1 MVWMRDEFDRFGI
14 RRQGN
19 GCNRRSK
26 SLFSFPRHPVE
37 VDLSIPSCCSDPG
50 STAISPDITFDYIF
64 LVVSSFIEDY
74 VFVVVIENDLAGHS
88 RRNRSKI
95 FTANRNT

>member
-1 MVWMRDEFDRFGI
+1 MLDEFDRFGI

-26 SLFSFPRHPVE
+26 SLVFFPRHPIE

-50 STAISPDITFDYIF
+50 YTAISPDINFDHIF
-64 LVVSSFIEDY
+64 LVVSSFIENF
-74 VFVVVIENDLAGHS
+74 VFVVVIENDLTGHS

-95 FTANRNT
+95 FTANGNT

>member
-1 MVWMRDEFDRFGI
+1 MVWMLDKFDRFGI

-26 SLFSFPRHPVE
+26 SPFSFLRHPVE
-37 VDLSIPSCCSDPG
+37 VNLSIPSCCSDPG
-50 STAISPDITFDYIF
+50 YTAVSPDIDFDYIF
-64 LVVSSFIEDY
+64 LVVSSFIEDF
-74 VFVVVIENDLAGHS
+74 VFVVVVENDLTGHS
-88 RRNRSKI
+88 RRNRSKV

>member
-1 MVWMRDEFDRFGI
+1 MPDESDRFGI

-19 GCNRRSK
+19 GCNRGSK
-26 SLFSFPRHPVE
+26 SLCSFLRHPVE

-50 STAISPDITFDYIF
+50 YVAISPYINFDYIF
-64 LVVSSFIEDY
+64 LVVSSFIEDFI
-74 VFVVVIENDLAGHS
+74 FVVIVENDLAGHA
-88 RRNRSKI
+88 RRNRSKT